1 MGQQL
6 LLDFDQELEEGIPVE
21 DSYGQ
26 NSSRDLSPSVT
37 AATAAVQDGG
47 SYVAP
52 QHPNDKIVDVGE
64 VIWGARKDMVLYLT
78 RMNAEITFEALV
90 KKPLSQLF
98 KRLDLRKA
106 VDQGTLREKD
116 ARFYETLLT
125 FIDSHK
131 PRMSQSDVRRK
142 ERWSSYE
149 SPVDKWAK
157 TTLEGIRAVN
167 AFVMAPEAERDA
179 IIEKELGNR
188 FLDNGEG
195 NHLPNPLWVVW
206 EALDRLDYRSGDKVD
221 IPFPVVK
228 WQSYLDSFTLTDL
241 KEDKSHGHYSSVE
254 SAIDSMSYITRIKAG
269 DVEQEHPLAF
279 FSISPTRAEY
289 GDTGQFAV
297 VWGGFYN
304 SRREVFDNRET
315 AESFAEKKKDSHII
329 PLQKIVNRIDYVID
343 FVHPVSG
350 DKYRVSD
357 RTFATRDDAEDFLH
371 GNYNVLNDAVN
382 LRLSKEL
389 EKKGERRQLRP
400 EDVVYAASTYGK
412 DGWRYSVMIDKKYA
426 NNFDQPLILKDF
438 HIREDAERFLKEN
451 RDIIFNIVKGY
462 LADKKKV
469 VFFDTGKNSRL
480 GEDYRHGRDVGAEDF
495 MNEFGFR
502 GVQFGNWTNQDDRQ
516 MAVNQA
522 FDSFHDLAKLLGV
535 SPKALSLNGELGIAF
550 GARGSGNAAAHYEP
564 GEVVINL
571 TKMNGAGAL
580 AHEWWH
586 ALDNYFARQAGVRIG
601 HVTEYRSIPMRDSL
615 RRAFDVLVDKVKAS
629 DYYGRSV
636 RCGKYWGD
644 IKEVTARLFAEWVDQ
659 ELKARGE
666 RNTFLSSGINPEFMQ
681 RLNYQKYGQ
690 LTRIAGEEPMSFDEY
705 RETKESL
712 VGIPYPTVKEVQE
725 LGFSVRN
732 IFDIVEERADRDNG
746 RVAMFHRVSE
756 GLPEGV
762 SSLESLVTD
771 KERGLRDGLV
781 NIIRSAGIE
790 VSTDWELG
798 QRVLNDYL
806 DKKNDNT
813 DYLTLVFSKKGRK
826 NNESPTEKGEAS
838 ELGPPTPKD
847 AALAN
852 VGTKIVNKS
861 ECVKRLSELFDYID
875 QKKTLGPHELLH
887 EIVISF
893 DSSLKKEQ
901 ASFVS
906 TDSSKYFNFENGSTL
921 RVSDHK
927 GNVELFALRNNYY
940 NNYGLVIKLSP
951 SRFIGNDEVDYL
963 EYVYYPDKLKDNAR
977 QKAIVAG
984 LREFVETGDFTRL
997 PSPDKIWISGKGETI
1012 GQSKDIK
1019 KFRTEDGEA
1028 YGFTLGGRIYLD
1040 PRIATA
1046 ETPIHEYSHLW
1057 AEALRRTDPKSW
1069 KHVVKLMRGTP
1080 IWNDIKSLY
1089 SDLRTD
1095 DEIADEVLAHYSGR
1109 RGAERLRVAQ
1119 DKALGSADDPQKR
1132 TDINRVFDSVR
1143 EALRRFW
1150 TAVAG
1155 LLHVRYGN
1163 ADDVAD
1169 TVLSDLLHGRNPL
1182 DKVPSMEKGADSPVL
1197 KFHRN
1202 GHDSNDIEDKSPT
1215 TEKSHNPLND
1225 TITMEQQEQK
1235 NEQQQVQKQ
1244 SGVERH
1250 AEILIAGLERA
1261 MQKDGLFVNEQQKA
1275 RPMIYGKDYRLGG
1288 VNSLVMALRSD
1299 EAGYKTNAYLLFN
1312 DVQKRGEAVRK
1323 GQTNTPIIWVNRNEY
1338 VSKENP
1344 EDRID
1349 ARQFKELGPAEQAKY
1364 RLNPREDAIAA
1375 FNIDQTT
1382 MRSAHKTE
1390 YENFVSAYA
1399 GFEKQDSYLSETD
1412 MALRKEVNDFLKQ
1425 MKANLVPIHNDKQ
1438 KTGVVSYDENRD
1450 VIVLPS
1456 QKNFESY
1463 NDYVQAAVGHVVM
1476 ATSIP
1481 GRLNRDNRDEQ
1492 RESLVQ
1498 DLTTAVKMLDFGL
1511 PAKLRPETME
1521 SLPQLIG
1528 KMKDDP
1534 RFAEGIIRD
1543 VNRTYSMI
1551 TKAELGSRIEVRPV
1565 PSVESSPEKYHAVTM
1580 VKDDENKWTLVM
1592 KPEEGP
1598 VLAVHP
1604 FGKDTARYFDEVKSG
1619 SKESVEEMRT
1629 ELARKYYALATEK
1642 KIPTV
1647 NLFESKA
1654 SQEELAL
1661 ISKVNMIK
1669 VQDGKMLL
1677 VAHVD
1682 GEKQKPAVITQEQWN
1697 RLWLA
1702 GDKQSY
1708 KTHLAATLYADVIAA
1723 KLAAGIQTAKVQ
1735 AEDQAKRAY
1744 EKQTQQVEQ
1753 AKKQEE
1759 EKRRNSPEQ
1768 KEKERREEQ
1777 AKKELTKAE
1786 TKAVAAVALAPMF
1799 QQFLDI
1805 KGRNSDRI
1813 LLMHVDDRYETYQD
1827 DARKVSKLAQ
1837 LPLQKSAS
1845 AKDAEGKP
1853 VLFVSFPEHKLDNY
1867 LPMLVR
1873 HNESVAL
1880 ADDLTRP
1887 KAEKEQPEV
1896 MRQNPVEKNVEQTLT
1911 EQRGGG
1917 MRR

>member
-516 MAVNQA
+516 MAVNPA

>member
-1382 MRSAHKTE
+1382 KRSAHKTE